1 MHTYFVK
8 VVILAGGYGTRLAE
22 ETEVRP
28 KPMVEIGGRPIL
40 WHIMKIYAHYGIT
53 DFVICLGYKGYVI
66 KEYFSNYF
74 LHMSNVTFDL
84 RSNEMRVH
92 DNAAEPWRVTLVD
105 TGTDTGTAG
114 RLARVR
120 KHVGDE
126 TFCFTYGDGV
136 GDIDI
141 PALIRFHQSSGAR
154 TTLTAVLPPAR
165 YGAVELSG
173 DRVAAFHEKP
183 IGEGGWISGGFF
195 VVEPSAFDLIEG
207 DQASWENDVLH
218 SMAER
223 GELAGYVHP
232 GFWHAMDTL
241 RDKMLLESLWSSRN
255 ARWKVWS

>member
-1 MHTYFVK
+1 MK
-8 VVILAGGYGTRLAE
+8 AVILAGGYGTRLAE

-40 WHIMKIYAHYGIT
+40 WHIMKLYSHYGIN

-74 LHMSNVTFDL
+74 LHMSDVTFDL
-84 RSNEMRVH
+84 RANDMEVH
-92 DNAAEPWRVTLVD
+92 HNASEPWRVTLVD
-105 TGTDTGTAG
+105 TGTDTNTGG

-120 KHVGDE
+120 EHAGDE

-141 PALIRFHQSSGAR
+141 PALLRLHESSGAR
-154 TTLTAVLPPAR
+154 ATLTAVRPPAR
-165 YGAVELSG
+165 FGAVEFAG
-173 DRVAAFHEKP
+173 NRVAAFHEKP
-183 IGEGGWISGGFF
+183 SGEGGWISGGYF
-195 VVEPSAFDLIEG
+195 VVEPSAFDLISG
-207 DQASWENDVLH
+207 DASSWEHHVLPQL
-218 SMAER
+218 AER
-223 GELAGYVHP
+223 GELAAYVHD

-241 RDKMLLESLWSSRN
+241 RDKMMLESLWKSQS